1 MSSRLRMTVRNALW
15 SYVSLGAGFVLRFVS
30 RTVFLQCLDSGYLG
44 INGLFS
50 NVLGVLSFAELG
62 IGTAMNFSLYAPAAR
77 DDREKLKSLLHCYK
91 WAYRAVAAVILVL
104 GLALVP
110 FLHLLVQDP
119 GGLGDIRVYYLIFLG
134 NTLVSYF
141 VSYKF
146 SLVHAQQKGYLLTN
160 LNTLTSAATTLLQV
174 AALLMGRD
182 YLCWLLIGACAEL
195 GKNLL
200 ITRYL
205 NRLYPWL
212 RDRNVQPLT
221 GQERQSLIGKVRALI
236 LHKLG
241 EVSVHQT
248 DNIII
253 SCFVSLQAVGLIS
266 NYNLLMSTVSG
277 GIGVL
282 FSAVTGSLGNL
293 IATESKQKQYD
304 IFRICR
310 FLSFWLYG
318 FSAIALYVLATPFVK
333 LWLGPQMVVEDAVI
347 GLILLNFY
355 LMGQRIC
362 LNNMKTAAGLV
373 ERDQYVPLCQAAV
386 NLVSSV
392 VLVRWVGLPGVYLG
406 TVLQGLVSTLVKP
419 VLVYREL
426 FGRSSRDYFRDGAVF
441 ALAVGAA
448 LLPCLGLRA
457 LILTEVTPV
466 RFLLTAAGTA
476 LIPNGL
482 FLLLFGRREELRWIL
497 DRIRGGI

>member
-1 MSSRLRMTVRNALW
+1 M
-15 SYVSLGAGFVLRFVS
+15 
-30 RTVFLQCLDSGYLG
+30 
-44 INGLFS
+44 
-50 NVLGVLSFAELG
+50 
-62 IGTAMNFSLYAPAAR
+62 
-77 DDREKLKSLLHCYK
+77 
-91 WAYRAVAAVILVL
+91 
-104 GLALVP
+104 
-110 FLHLLVQDP
+110 
-119 GGLGDIRVYYLIFLG
+119 
-134 NTLVSYF
+134 
-141 VSYKF
+141 
-146 SLVHAQQKGYLLTN
+146 
-160 LNTLTSAATTLLQV
+160 
-174 AALLMGRD
+174 
-182 YLCWLLIGACAEL
+182 
-195 GKNLL
+195 
-200 ITRYL
+200 
-205 NRLYPWL
+205 
-212 RDRNVQPLT
+212 
-221 GQERQSLIGKVRALI
+221 RALI

-318 FSAIALYVLATPFVK
+318 FSAIALYVLATPFVE

-373 ERDQYVPLCQAAV
+373 ERDRYVPLCQAAV

-466 RFLLTAAGTA
+466 RFLLTAVGTA